1 MDNASELYNKIKEL
15 SVKPDRYSKPVR
27 IYMDVD
33 GVVIPL
39 TPYEDQPV
47 VSALKEAEINVFP
60 PYSFTSEMKRISV
73 AYNEFAAQKLSEWS
87 HRDDVDFIWLT
98 SWRVNAPNALD
109 ELFNIKSAGYLP
121 WDLKMSDYN
130 GFFKRIALME
140 EQEGYPS
147 DFVWVD
153 DISNS
158 TGRFDSPDEL
168 FTDFSHWN
176 EEKQESER
184 KLIVPS
190 ERYLNVTTNSYKGLT
205 SEDADRVDTWLN
217 SRLKT
222 EGK

>member
-1 MDNASELYNKIKEL
+1 MDNVNELYNKIKEL
-15 SVKPDRYSKPVR
+15 SVNPGNYMKPVR

-39 TPYEDQPV
+39 KAYNDQDRP
-47 VSALKEAEINVFP
+47 STALKEAEISVFP
-60 PYSFTSEMKRISV
+60 PYSFTSEMRRIRV

-109 ELFNIKSAGYLP
+109 ELFNIKSVGYLP

-130 GFFKRIALME
+130 GSFKRIALME
-140 EQEGYPS
+140 EQEEYPS

-153 DISNS
+153 DTSNS
-158 TGRFDSPDEL
+158 TDRFDSPEEL

-176 EEKQESER
+176 EEEQKSEY

-190 ERYLNVTTNSYKGLT
+190 ERYLNVTTNSYTGLT
-205 SEDADRVDTWLN
+205 SEDADRVDAWLN
-217 SRLKT
+217 SR
-222 EGK
+222 